1 MSSFVGIPLYFLQF
15 FLILTFSL
23 IFINKKIK
31 LIVYLTVM
39 KKSGVNALMK
49 HQVCLFWAIGN

>member
-1 MSSFVGIPLYFLQF
+1 MSSFVGIPLYFAIF

-31 LIVYLTVM
+31 QIAYLTVM
-39 KKSGVNALMK
+39 KKGGVNVLMR
-49 HQVCLFWAIGN
+49 HQVATFG